1 MRKIQSIY
9 NSSRGEESQ
18 SFDKRIITVSTDR
31 LIKIPESV
39 NKLSIGM
46 DNREESIGGVATA
59 SHDSDSPWP
68 RYMSLTGAHGCAPIC
83 ERGVL
88 PCTVDG
94 ESGSSWSWL
103 VDLLPERW
111 TAEDGRTDDN

>member
-1 MRKIQSIY
+1 MRKEQPLLQ
-9 NSSRGEESQ
+9 EERSKECR
-18 SFDKRIITVSTDR
+18 SFDERI
-31 LIKIPESV
+31 LIPESV
-39 NKLSIGM
+39 QRDSRSAWTAERNLLG
-46 DNREESIGGVATA
+46 DVATA
-59 SHDSDSPWP
+59 SRGSNSPWP

-103 VDLLPERW
+103 VDLPERW
-111 TAEDGRTDDN
+111 TAEDGRTDDSWS